1 MRGRPLEEPGAET
14 DVLIAG
20 AGPVGLTL
28 ALDLGR
34 RGVGCLLVERKSHS
48 IQLPKMERCNARTME
63 IFRRLGIAEQVRDA
77 GLSRQ
82 APMDVFLAPSLAAG
96 ALVHLPYPS
105 VAEAQAAI
113 AASNDGPP
121 LEPSQV
127 ISQYTLEPL
136 LRSLVEK
143 QPSVR
148 VRFGCELES
157 FDQEAG
163 CVRAVLRG
171 SGGAFEVRAR
181 YLVGCDGGSSTVRK
195 QLGIRLEGEGRIR
208 TLRQALFRADRLYD
222 RIAMG
227 KGRHYHVVQQGFP
240 FLILQDRTPFWTL
253 HFAAGSDAEMA
264 DVFDRAVGMD
274 LEFKMLS
281 VNEWTQ
287 HLLCADR
294 YASGRVFIAGDAA
307 HLMIPTGGLGMNTG
321 IGDVADLGWK
331 LAGSLAG
338 WGGPGLLGAYEAER
352 RPIGLRN
359 VRASG
364 EAMRGRDRWRQAE
377 TPDEMARM
385 FAVEQR
391 RVTEI
396 LGIEAGYR
404 YEDSPLIWPES
415 GEAPDLDGSDYV
427 PSAWPGA
434 RLPHA
439 WLEDGGA
446 IHDRLGLGYTLLR
459 LAEAET
465 RPLEAAFRSA
475 GAPLDVVDV
484 TSPVARELYERDLL
498 LVRPDLHVVWRGNV
512 LPERVDELV
521 AVATGHQR
529 GSVVLRRS

>member
-1 MRGRPLEEPGAET
+1 
-14 DVLIAG
+14 
-20 AGPVGLTL
+20 
-28 ALDLGR
+28 
-34 RGVGCLLVERKSHS
+34 
-48 IQLPKMERCNARTME
+48 
-63 IFRRLGIAEQVRDA
+63 
-77 GLSRQ
+77 
-82 APMDVFLAPSLAAG
+82 
-96 ALVHLPYPS
+96 
-105 VAEAQAAI
+105 
-113 AASNDGPP
+113 
-121 LEPSQV
+121 
-127 ISQYTLEPL
+127 
-136 LRSLVEK
+136 
-143 QPSVR
+143 
-148 VRFGCELES
+148 
-157 FDQEAG
+157 
-163 CVRAVLRG
+163 
-171 SGGAFEVRAR
+171 
-181 YLVGCDGGSSTVRK
+181 VGCDGGSSTVRK

-227 KGRHYHVVQQGFP
+227 KGRHYHVVQTGFP

-274 LEFKMLS
+274 LEFEMLS

-377 TPDEMARM
+377 TRDEMARM

-415 GEAPDLDGSDYV
+415 GEARDLDRSDYV

-446 IHDRLGLGYTLLR
+446 VHDRLGLGYTLLR

-529 GSVVLRRS
+529 GSVVLRRSQ